1 MRLLLDINVVLD
13 VPLERAPH
21 AEPAAR
27 LWSAIERGKAVGLVP
42 AHDFTTVFYIA
53 ERAQGGAFATR
64 VVERLLGLFTV
75 APVTGDVL
83 EGALELGWSDFEDAV
98 CALAAQDADCDVIVS
113 RDPAGFAGAPLPV
126 LDPIGALALVER
138 R

>member
-1 MRLLLDINVVLD
+1 MRGMTESPKSHRSDGEQARARLLRAA
-13 VPLERAPH
+13 LELFVAH
-21 AEPAAR
+21 
-27 LWSAIERGKAVGLVP
+27 GFTKASIR
-42 AHDFTTVFYIA
+42 DIA
-53 ERAQGGAFATR
+53 ERAQGSAFATR

-83 EGALELGWSDFEDAV
+83 EGALELGWPDFEDAV
-98 CALAAQDADCDVIVS
+98 CAVAAQDADCDVIVS